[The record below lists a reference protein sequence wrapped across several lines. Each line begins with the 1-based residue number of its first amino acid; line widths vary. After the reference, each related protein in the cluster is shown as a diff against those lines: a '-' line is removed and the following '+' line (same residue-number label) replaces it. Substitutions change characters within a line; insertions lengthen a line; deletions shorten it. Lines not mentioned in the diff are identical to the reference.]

1 MEIVEL
7 YKNGLLQLAK
17 TQNNEIILKP
27 PKGSEVEK
35 ENEINNNAQL
45 INLMDKFIKSD
56 ANVFKHF
63 LCKII
68 LPVVIMFLSLSYGNT
83 PITIKLM
90 ITALVVAHII
100 LMSNSQ

>member
-17 TQNNEIILKP
+17 TQNNEIIMKP
-27 PKGSEVEK
+27 PKESEVDHEAAIK
-35 ENEINNNAQL
+35 NNTQL
-45 INLMDKFIKSD
+45 LNFMDKFIKSD
-56 ANVFKHF
+56 ANIFKHF